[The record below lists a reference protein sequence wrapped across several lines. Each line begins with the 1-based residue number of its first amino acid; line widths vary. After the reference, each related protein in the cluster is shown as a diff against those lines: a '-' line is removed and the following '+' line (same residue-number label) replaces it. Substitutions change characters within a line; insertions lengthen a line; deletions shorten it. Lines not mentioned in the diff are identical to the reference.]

1 MEKLKSCVFKKDW
14 RYYKTCYECGML
26 RECKSEY
33 KPNWRWRIIE
43 AVVVWWKRRQIKRHM
58 RRMFKNTKPS
68 QLKGLKRIARE
79 ERKAQKISKQ
89 S

>member
-1 MEKLKSCVFKKDW
+1 MKPKSCVFKKDW

-58 RRMFKNTKPS
+58 RRMFQDTSRRQIKNAMYNARK
-68 QLKGLKRIARE
+68 LK
-79 ERKAQKISKQ
+79 KQ
-89 S
+89 